1 MTNPFRL
8 AMNSLVVLG
17 IAISGC
23 TTKFNT
29 ATDAHNIGDFE
40 KAASNADS
48 LAPMVKSGGTDRLNV
63 QYERDEMWIGLE
75 KAKILADAKRTK
87 ESIDVFS
94 FVDNRAML
102 LSDAESWYAKHPFD
116 MKNWD
121 AKQFIG
127 DASQSVM
134 GADQIPYVVQPY
146 ELILVNAYRSLY
158 LLLDGQ
164 DGAKQVATR
173 GVELQQFEKEDLKHA
188 GYDDMT
194 APIAQMDGALKTS
207 MNGNATD
214 FSFAGIFSLGDFTGA
229 KERMNAT
236 ITAAREVGAANP
248 SVPFATVV
256 EWAAFMTGVNS
267 REEANAAAKSVGES
281 SGARSLSEKMLSFGD
296 WHQDFV
302 LVLIDSGRGPV
313 RGSFDVKFPIV
324 IPKVGSTFFRAVY
337 PVLKFRVADR
347 PSDIK
352 VGGAGVMDTASI
364 LDSIDAIAARNFQ
377 RRENELWWIPTYRA
391 VFRAVAT
398 IVAQATQKEED
409 KTSKALIGLFGAIV
423 AAAEQPDL
431 RARSTL
437 PASQYAAI
445 VPRPAD
451 GVVKVELKSPSS
463 SGTFE
468 VKVGPGSSIVYVRAL
483 TPKIT
488 QFQVAPLQRR

>member
-1 MTNPFRL
+1 MTNLFRF
-8 AMNSLVVLG
+8 AMYSFVVFS

-48 LAPMVKSGGTDRLNV
+48 LAPMVKRNGKDKLNV
-63 QYERDEMWIGLE
+63 QYERDELWIGLE
-75 KAKILADAKRTK
+75 KAKIFGDAGKFK
-87 ESIDVFS
+87 ESIDLFTY
-94 FVDNRAML
+94 VDAEAEDLREI
-102 LSDAESWYAKHPFD
+102 ESWYIQNPLDTKA
-116 MKNWD
+116 WD
-121 AKQFIG
+121 VGQFTNDIG
-127 DASQSVM
+127 QSVM
-134 GADQIPYVVQPY
+134 GADQLPFLLQPY
-146 ELILVNAYRSLY
+146 EMILGDAYASLNS
-158 LLLDGQ
+158 LLLDQ
-164 DGAKQVATR
+164 NGAAAYARKVMR
-173 GVELQQFEKEDLKHA
+173 LQHFEKEDLRLA
-188 GYDDMT
+188 GYDDLT
-194 APIAQMDGALKTS
+194 APTAQMDGALKTS

-229 KERMNAT
+229 KERMKAT
-236 ITAAREVGAANP
+236 ITAAREVGAADP
-248 SVPFATVV
+248 RVPFATVV
-256 EWAAFMTGVNS
+256 QWAAFMKEGQS
-267 REEANAAAKSVGES
+267 AERIGAANEVKLS
-281 SGARSLSEKMLSFGD
+281 SGAEKLSRQMLEFSNDFSKE
-296 WHQDFV
+296 FV
-302 LVLIDSGRGPV
+302 LVLIDAGRGPV

-431 RARSTL
+431 RAWSTL

>member
-40 KAASNADS
+40 KAASIADS
-48 LAPMVKSGGTDRLNV
+48 LAPMVKRNGKDKLDV
-63 QYERDEMWIGLE
+63 QYERDALWIGLE
-75 KAKILADAKRTK
+75 KAKILSDAGKFN
-87 ESIDVFS
+87 ESIALFTY
-94 FVDNRAML
+94 VDAEAEDLREI
-102 LSDAESWYAKHPFD
+102 ESWYLQNPLDTKS
-116 MKNWD
+116 WD
-121 AKQFIG
+121 VGQFTNDIG
-127 DASQSVM
+127 QSVM
-134 GADQIPYVVQPY
+134 GADQLPYLLQPY
-146 ELILVNAYRSLY
+146 EMILGDAYASLNS
-158 LLLDGQ
+158 LLLDKQ
-164 DGAKQVATR
+164 GAATYARKVAR
-173 GVELQQFEKEDLKHA
+173 LQFFEKEDLRLA
-188 GYDDMT
+188 GYDDLT
-194 APIAQMDGALKTS
+194 APTAKMDGALKTS
-207 MNGNATD
+207 LNGNATD

-229 KERMNAT
+229 KARMNAT
-236 ITAAREVGAANP
+236 ITAAREVGAADP
-248 SVPFATVV
+248 RVPFATVV
-256 EWAAFMTGVNS
+256 QWAAFMKEGQS
-267 REEANAAAKSVGES
+267 AERIGAANEVKLS
-281 SGARSLSEKMLSFGD
+281 SGAEKLSQQMLEFSNDFSK
-296 WHQDFV
+296 DFV
-302 LVLIDSGRGPV
+302 LVLIDAGRGPV
-313 RGSFDVKFPIV
+313 RGSFDVKFPIA

-352 VGGAGVMDTASI
+352 VGGAGVMETAYI

-431 RARSTL
+431 RAWSTL

>member
-1 MTNPFRL
+1 MTNPFRF
-8 AMNSLVVLG
+8 ATNSLVVLG

-29 ATDAHNIGDFE
+29 ATDAHDIGDFQ

-48 LAPMVKSGGTDRLNV
+48 LAPMVKSNGKDKLDV
-63 QYERDEMWIGLE
+63 QYQRDELWIGLE

-236 ITAAREVGAANP
+236 ITAAREVGAADP
-248 SVPFATVV
+248 RVPFATVV
-256 EWAAFMTGVNS
+256 QWAAFMKEGQS
-267 REEANAAAKSVGES
+267 AERIGAANEVKLS
-281 SGARSLSEKMLSFGD
+281 SGAEKLSRQMLEFSNDFSK
-296 WHQDFV
+296 DFV
-302 LVLIDSGRGPV
+302 LVLIDAGRGPV

-352 VGGAGVMDTASI
+352 VGGAGVMETAYI

-398 IVAQATQKEED
+398 LVAQATQKQED
-409 KTSKALIGLFGAIV
+409 TTTKALIGLFGAVV
-423 AAAEQPDL
+423 AFAEQPDL
-431 RARSTL
+431 RAWSTL

-468 VKVGPGSSIVYVRAL
+468 IKVGPGSSIVYVRAL
-483 TPKIT
+483 TPKIGHI
-488 QFQVAPLQRR
+488 QAAKLK